1 MLVVVIF
8 LNAVIM
14 GGGWQFFLMFA
25 LYAFKFTQ
33 LILREILAQLYF
45 LKNISCPK
53 LIGLPN
59 PVSKII
65 FMSKLL
71 KQDVR

>member
-1 MLVVVIF
+1 
-8 LNAVIM
+8 M
-14 GGGWQFFLMFA
+14 GGGWQFFLMFV

-33 LILREILAQLYF
+33 LILKKTLAQLYF
-45 LKNISCPK
+45 LKKISCSK
-53 LIGLPN
+53 LIRLPN
-59 PVSKII
+59 PVPKIS